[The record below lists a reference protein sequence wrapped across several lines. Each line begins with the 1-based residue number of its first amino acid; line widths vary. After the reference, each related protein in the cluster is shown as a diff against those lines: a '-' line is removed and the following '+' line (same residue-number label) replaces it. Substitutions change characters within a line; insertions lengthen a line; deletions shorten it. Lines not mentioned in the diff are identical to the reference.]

1 MNKLIAILR
10 KANGLTFKNS
20 SEDQAF
26 VKTMKTKFDEYRL
39 PFSVN
44 DDFSYFRSRIFYRGI
59 QTKENFEKSFD
70 ATRNKLFEMWE
81 SLNFQER
88 NRLANL
94 DLEAIKAEA
103 PSMLGQESRVWV
115 PFFDDLLNSLYD
127 RQIAIFELPQYFKLY
142 RQFADKVL
150 PLENR
155 GIALWSSGFV
165 DWMNVCQNEKC
176 LVFFYEPLHCLFSLD
191 EKYRLVGFPLSKT
204 PQNKAT
210 REGLLRMG
218 EAILENDEVGL
229 IRALLDSN
237 LVDTKTK
244 VRIGEYLKKNY
255 GAEGKKK

>member
-44 DDFSYFRSRIFYRGI
+44 DDFSYFRTRIFHRGI
-59 QTKENFEKSFD
+59 LTKENFEKSFD
-70 ATRNKLFEMWE
+70 ATRNQLFEMWE

-103 PSMLGQESRVWV
+103 PSMVGQESRIWI

-150 PLENR
+150 PLEIR

-165 DWMNVCQNEKC
+165 DWMNVCQNEKG
-176 LVFFYEPLHCLFSLD
+176 LVFYYEPLHGLFHLD
-191 EKYRLVGFPLSKT
+191 DQYRLVAFPLSKT
-204 PQNKAT
+204 PRKKAT
-210 REGLLRMG
+210 IEDLQRMG
-218 EAILENDEVGL
+218 DAILRNDEVGL
-229 IRALLDSN
+229 IRALLDSD
-237 LVDTKTK
+237 LVDAKTK

-255 GAEGKKK
+255 IAEGKKK